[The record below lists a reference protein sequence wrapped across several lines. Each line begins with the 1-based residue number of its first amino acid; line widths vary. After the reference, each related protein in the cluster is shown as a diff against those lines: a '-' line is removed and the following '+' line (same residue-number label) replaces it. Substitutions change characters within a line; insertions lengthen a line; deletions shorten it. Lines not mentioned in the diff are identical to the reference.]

1 MEGKGVPQEP
11 RGLSALFGL
20 WLCRTPQVALKQEG
34 GWFYGELCVFVCILY
49 RLCKIIYASF
59 PTCQQHRDN
68 KVLLLVHR
76 LSTGYSPWYSLNQT
90 IYTMIV
96 ETMLAA
102 HWPADH
108 DTKLAQ
114 RQCLARM
121 MQVSKVGLNSQA
133 ITLRRSQA
141 GLVTNVAQLYIE
153 SGRKLRLVL
162 RSGLLGTGSVV

>member
-34 GWFYGELCVFVCILY
+34 GWFYGQLCVFVCILY

-68 KVLLLVHR
+68 KVLLLVP
-76 LSTGYSPWYSLNQT
+76 STLNTLFTMVQLKPD

-108 DTKLAQ
+108 DNKLA
-114 RQCLARM
+114 L
-121 MQVSKVGLNSQA
+121 
-133 ITLRRSQA
+133 
-141 GLVTNVAQLYIE
+141 
-153 SGRKLRLVL
+153 
-162 RSGLLGTGSVV
+162 